1 MPHPFSHSGT
11 RSEALSQREK
21 TNAALAREAA
31 GRGIVLLKN
40 SGVLPLAPGTPIAL
54 LGSGASRTVKG
65 GTGSGDVNSRENRSI
80 YEGLKKAGAVLTSED
95 WIADYEARY
104 TRARLEWR
112 DRVLTAAERV
122 ENPFDAYA
130 ANPFCMPHGRPI
142 TGGDLKGAKAVLYVL
157 SRISGEGRDRRLEKG
172 DYDLSDREWAD
183 LRTLDES
190 GLPVILLVNA
200 GGPVELTDLLEK
212 MRHLAAV
219 LQLSQL
225 GQQGGLAAADVLFGT
240 VVPEGKLTATW
251 PRRYDDLP
259 CARQFGSLNGDVSQD
274 TYREG
279 IYVGYRYF
287 DTFGVRPLFAFG
299 YGLSYTSFDLQMRAL
314 RAEGAGIC
322 VDVQVTNTGSRFSG
336 REVVQVYLSC
346 PQNGQPRERRR
357 LAGFS
362 KTRLLHP
369 GEGQTVA
376 IHIPQKQLASFR
388 PEQNA
393 WVVDQGLYGVW
404 IGNSS
409 DRVSLCGLLQI
420 EQAAVLERT
429 HPICPVEEPFEE
441 LGQAPGAAEWEEHLR
456 QAQAKLPVCR
466 FMPAAPAAPAP
477 QKPPRAEGPVEAL
490 VPLLFG
496 NVTQGAST
504 LGSSGTRVPG
514 SAGETSRV
522 LEKTRGVPGLV
533 MADGPAGLRLRQH
546 YEVDRKTG
554 RVYGTGVLG
563 SLENGF
569 LESPAPHA
577 DADTYYQFC
586 TAFPVGTAL
595 AQTWDTEL
603 LTRIGRAVSREMEEF
618 HVDLWLAPGMNLQRN
633 PLCGRNFE
641 YFSED
646 PLLSGILA
654 AAITRGVQASGR
666 CGVTLKHFAC
676 NNQEDNRMAVDARV
690 SERALRE
697 LYLRGFEIAVKAAA
711 PAALMTAYNCVNGIH
726 ASNSR
731 DLCTVLLRQ
740 EWGFDGLVLS
750 DWNTT
755 VPLDGSVSWK
765 CAWAGNDVIMPGNPN
780 DEANIRQALADGRL
794 SEGVVRLSAGRVLAL
809 VQKLRG

>member
-1 MPHPFSHSGT
+1 MPFW
-11 RSEALSQREK
+11 EA
-21 TNAALAREAA
+21 
-31 GRGIVLLKN
+31 G
-40 SGVLPLAPGTPIAL
+40 P
-54 LGSGASRTVKG
+54 SRTVKG

-104 TRARLEWR
+104 TRARLAWR

-376 IHIPQKQLASFR
+376 IHIPQKQLALFPAGTERVGGGPGPLRRLDREQQRQGVPVRFAASGADGR
-388 PEQNA
+388 PRA
-393 WVVDQGLYGVW
+393 HAPDLPGGGVLR
-404 IGNSS
+404 GA
-409 DRVSLCGLLQI
+409 G
-420 EQAAVLERT
+420 AG
-429 HPICPVEEPFEE
+429 P
-441 LGQAPGAAEWEEHLR
+441 PGAAR
-456 QAQAKLPVCR
+456 MGRTFAPGTQSRAARVPVCAGSTGSAR
-466 FMPAAPAAPAP
+466 AAEAPAGG
-477 QKPPRAEGPVEAL
+477 R
-490 VPLLFG
+490 
-496 NVTQGAST
+496 
-504 LGSSGTRVPG
+504 TRG
-514 SAGETSRV
+514 SAGAAPFWQRYT
-522 LEKTRGVPGLV
+522 GGQYAGGHPAPGSPGRR
-533 MADGPAGLRLRQH
+533 ARPAGRW
-546 YEVDRKTG
+546 RK
-554 RVYGTGVLG
+554 
-563 SLENGF
+563 
-569 LESPAPHA
+569 
-577 DADTYYQFC
+577 
-586 TAFPVGTAL
+586 
-595 AQTWDTEL
+595 
-603 LTRIGRAVSREMEEF
+603 
-618 HVDLWLAPGMNLQRN
+618 
-633 PLCGRNFE
+633 
-641 YFSED
+641 
-646 PLLSGILA
+646 
-654 AAITRGVQASGR
+654 
-666 CGVTLKHFAC
+666 
-676 NNQEDNRMAVDARV
+676 
-690 SERALRE
+690 
-697 LYLRGFEIAVKAAA
+697 
-711 PAALMTAYNCVNGIH
+711 PAAC
-726 ASNSR
+726 R
-731 DLCTVLLRQ
+731 
-740 EWGFDGLVLS
+740 
-750 DWNTT
+750 
-755 VPLDGSVSWK
+755 
-765 CAWAGNDVIMPGNPN
+765 AW
-780 DEANIRQALADGRL
+780 
-794 SEGVVRLSAGRVLAL
+794 
-809 VQKLRG
+809 